1 MAQLRYIGYVD
12 KTLIDV
18 APLSHGVVISVDDD
32 FAARLLSTFPNE
44 YEAIDVPAAAIED
57 NAPAPTTKKAATAT
71 TTDATTSA
79 AAPAATN
86 E

>member
-18 APLSHGVVISVDDD
+18 APLTHGAIISVDDD
-32 FAARLLSTFPNE
+32 FATRLLSSFPNE
-44 YEAIDVPAAAIED
+44 YETVDAVVVED
-57 NAPAPTTKKAATAT
+57 STPTQTTKKAAAT
-71 TTDATTSA
+71 NAAADTTTSA